1 MANVPVRL
9 SRYSD
14 DRRFDQF
21 KFSVRASVKRE
32 SRCRPTENRFA
43 DRTPL
48 LLRRYFTD
56 NNARFVSGRIL
67 KCKGV
72 DHRPFRLSPQ
82 LRAP

>member
-14 DRRFDQF
+14 DRRSDQF
-21 KFSVRASVKRE
+21 QFSVRASVKRE
-32 SRCRPTENRFA
+32 SRCRPTENRLP

-67 KCKGV
+67 KRKV
-72 DHRPFRLSPQ
+72 
-82 LRAP
+82 